1 MDTLASYRLDASE
14 YVNLHKCLIIRD
26 PCRIH
31 ATRWRCAALGW
42 PLRLSIKGE
51 PSGCPSLRT
60 PRLSGREEVRGR
72 VRFPPS
78 PPPASEV
85 CSDLFR
91 AAASASVI
99 CSEKKVHFT

>member
-1 MDTLASYRLDASE
+1 MIVTETQRILFGGRAE
-14 YVNLHKCLIIRD
+14 RD
-26 PCRIH
+26 SAARQGK
-31 ATRWRCAALGW
+31 RRAALGW

-78 PPPASEV
+78 PPPDSEV
-85 CSDLFR
+85 FSDLSR
-91 AAASASVI
+91 AAVTG
-99 CSEKKVHFT
+99 F